1 MRPAA
6 KAGLVFAVML
16 CAWRMEAGVGASA
29 ANPGPATAT
38 IRRVSVLGAGSTVEV
53 EVVASQPI
61 QPQTLVITGPDRLVL
76 DFPNAVPDGALRNVN
91 VGRGELKGI
100 RVGRFSSDP
109 PITRIVLD
117 LKSAQPFQLFP
128 AGKSVIVKLAA
139 APAIQ
144 TQPASPAT
152 ASVPAP
158 APAAPPRKVEVS
170 YSRGQLRVWANR
182 ATLAEVMEEIHR
194 RTGAA
199 MTMPP
204 GSGQDPIVADLGPAA
219 PRVVLAELLN
229 GTSFN
234 FVIVGADNDPSQLRG
249 IFLTTRQGGFVDS
262 GVTYPA
268 TVAGRSPREPDQAMA
283 APENDV
289 PPPEPPPANPD
300 QEMVPNQPEQPEQ
313 NPPQ

>member
-1 MRPAA
+1 MKPAA
-6 KAGLVFAVML
+6 KAGLAFAVML
-16 CAWRMEAGVGASA
+16 CAWRMDAGVGASA
-29 ANPGPATAT
+29 TKYGPVPTT
-38 IRRVSVLGAGSTVEV
+38 IRRVTVLGAGATLEV
-53 EVVASQPI
+53 EVVASQPV

-76 DFPNAVPDGALRNVN
+76 DFPNALPDSTLRNVN

-109 PITRIVLD
+109 PITRVVLD
-117 LKSAQPFQLFP
+117 LKSPQPFQLFP

-144 TQPASPAT
+144 SQPGAPAA

-158 APAAPPRKVEVS
+158 AVPAKKVDVS
-170 YSRGQLRVWANR
+170 YSRGELRVWANK
-182 ATLAEVMEEIHR
+182 ATLAEVMDEIHR

-199 MTMPP
+199 LTMPP
-204 GSGQDPIVADLGPAA
+204 GSGQEQIVADLGPAA

-229 GTSFN
+229 GSPFN
-234 FVIVGADNDPSQLRG
+234 FVIIGADSDPSRLRG
-249 IFLTTRQGGFVDS
+249 IFLTTRQGGIVDS
-262 GVTYPA
+262 GVSYPA
-268 TVAGRSPREPDQAMA
+268 TVAGRVSREPDQAMA
-283 APENDV
+283 AAPDNDV

-313 NPPQ
+313 NAPQQ

>member
-1 MRPAA
+1 MKPAA
-6 KAGLVFAVML
+6 KAGLALVVML
-16 CAWRMEAGVGASA
+16 GAWRMEAGVGASA
-29 ANPGPATAT
+29 TNLSPTTAT
-38 IRRVSVLGAGSTVEV
+38 IRRVSVLGAGTTVEV

-61 QPQTLVITGPDRLVL
+61 QAQTLVITGPDRLIL
-76 DFPNAVPDGALRNVN
+76 DFPNAVPDKTLRNVN

-109 PITRIVLD
+109 PITRVVLD

-144 TQPASPAT
+144 VQPGAPAAT
-152 ASVPAP
+152 SFPTPAP
-158 APAAPPRKVEVS
+158 VAPPRKVEVN
-170 YSRGQLRVWANR
+170 YSQGKLRVWANK

-204 GSGQDPIVADLGPAA
+204 GSGQDQIVADLGPAA
-219 PRVVLAELLN
+219 PRQVLAELLN
-229 GTSFN
+229 GSPFN

-249 IFLTTRQGGFVDS
+249 IYLTTRQGGFVDS
-262 GVTYPA
+262 GVSYPA
-268 TVAGRSPREPDQAMA
+268 TVAGRTPSEPDQAMA
-283 APENDV
+283 APDNDV

-300 QEMVPNQPEQPEQ
+300 QEMVPNQPEQPE